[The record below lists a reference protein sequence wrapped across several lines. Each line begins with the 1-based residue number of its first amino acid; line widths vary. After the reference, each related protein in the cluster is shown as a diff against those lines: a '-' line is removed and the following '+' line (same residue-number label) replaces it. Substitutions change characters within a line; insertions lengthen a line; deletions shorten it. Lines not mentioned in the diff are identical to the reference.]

1 VELLIKLLAQAPVET
16 GDASALAYKAQ
27 LKLREFPDWPKLV
40 KDPHR
45 LLVNLLSFQ
54 HMFYL
59 KLVTVRSLLDELL
72 KNESECIKLMRI
84 VTPQRHMTLY

>member
-1 VELLIKLLAQAPVET
+1 
-16 GDASALAYKAQ
+16 
-27 LKLREFPDWPKLV
+27 
-40 KDPHR
+40 
-45 LLVNLLSFQ
+45 
-54 HMFYL
+54 MFYL